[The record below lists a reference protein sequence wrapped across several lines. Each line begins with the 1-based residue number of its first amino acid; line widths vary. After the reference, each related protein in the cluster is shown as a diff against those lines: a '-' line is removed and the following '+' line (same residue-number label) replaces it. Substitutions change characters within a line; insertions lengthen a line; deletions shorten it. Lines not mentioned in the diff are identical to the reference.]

1 MALKTTSQHKK
12 TPLISPFCSVTMT
25 YPHFITMAPAWM
37 SSQKE
42 KQYVFW
48 HFHYHHCICFRVFF
62 KIALDLYMLGVF
74 SILKSNPVFGCWSK
88 LLAVFN
94 ISFEMMFAKLWE
106 DIFPLLLSVHRHV
119 SAGKALLQWQ
129 SAGNKIKR

>member
-1 MALKTTSQHKK
+1 MYSDIFIITIAYASGFFLN
-12 TPLISPFCSVTMT
+12 SVRSV
-25 YPHFITMAPAWM
+25 HAWG
-37 SSQKE
+37 
-42 KQYVFW
+42 
-48 HFHYHHCICFRVFF
+48 FRFQNQTRSL
-62 KIALDLYMLGVF
+62 AAD
-74 SILKSNPVFGCWSK
+74 SK